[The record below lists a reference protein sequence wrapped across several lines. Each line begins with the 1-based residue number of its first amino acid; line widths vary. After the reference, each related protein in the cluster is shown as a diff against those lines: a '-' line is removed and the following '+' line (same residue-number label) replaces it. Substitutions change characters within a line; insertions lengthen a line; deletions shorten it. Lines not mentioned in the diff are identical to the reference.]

1 MKVYPLR
8 LLPGMEIK
16 KCLIEFVKSNELSA
30 AFIITCCGS
39 VKSVTLRYAT
49 GDNQEHKV
57 HIYDVHKL
65 VVLHSL
71 LIKEGLDKRGV
82 LTWTLRLAIIHWS
95 VRRRG
100 GDSYLQWEN
109 GCFSWKYWFQKHVIG
124 FLYHL
129 VYRIFNKNK
138 T

>member
-1 MKVYPLR
+1 MYPLR

-100 GDSYLQWEN
+100 G
-109 GCFSWKYWFQKHVIG
+109 G
-124 FLYHL
+124 FLPPVGKWLFFMEIL
-129 VYRIFNKNK
+129 VPKTCHWIFIPPSLQDIQ
-138 T
+138 